1 MFGVNFIIILGC
13 GFNTSSRSC
22 FFTKNGKYIGLAFK
36 DMREDLTLFPT
47 IGMNSIGE
55 KVEVNF
61 GGKPFAYN
69 IELEI
74 ILQEA
79 HEKDLK
85 LEENITKGKKR
96 VNEDEIE
103 KILIF

>member
-1 MFGVNFIIILGC
+1 
-13 GFNTSSRSC
+13 
-22 FFTKNGKYIGLAFK
+22 
-36 DMREDLTLFPT
+36 MREDLALFPT

-61 GGKPFAYN
+61 GDKPFVYN
-69 IELEI
+69 IEIEK

-85 LEENITKGKKR
+85 LEDNAKKGKKR

-103 KILIF
+103 RILIY